1 MDAEPHLRLK
11 LTSIDALLYNIFMTL
26 RVLIIMQTV
35 ALQRDLYTEWMKFN
49 LFNTFV

>member
-26 RVLIIMQTV
+26 KCLLLCRLLHCSVI
-35 ALQRDLYTEWMKFN
+35 YTQN
-49 LFNTFV
+49 G